1 MVASLLRYRIGS
13 LLAQPWA
20 RQRLRLWW
28 LEEGLSSDFLLRMAD
43 QQPIGG
49 QEAVEEIL
57 PYFCL
62 ALAQLKAVTVVGRKA
77 VLARPEL
84 EGLILGSN

>member
-1 MVASLLRYRIGS
+1 
-13 LLAQPWA
+13 
-20 RQRLRLWW
+20 
-28 LEEGLSSDFLLRMAD
+28 MAD